1 MFITQ
6 SLKLQLAEFFRC
18 KWKKNIELFP
28 ISFFMFSIQDYQC
41 YKLGCSFILKMIT
54 KLKASSK
61 VHLETIFFIVRS
73 NQKTK
78 ETKHGKI

>member
-1 MFITQ
+1 MKMKIKSFECSSWQ
-6 SLKLQLAEFFRC
+6 NFSDANE
-18 KWKKNIELFP
+18 KKMNYSQQFLT
-28 ISFFMFSIQDYQC
+28 FSIQEYQC
-41 YKLGCSFILKMIT
+41 SFVVKMIT
-54 KLKASSK
+54 ELKAST